1 MNNEYLIENKLKIF
15 FMNQKLSI
23 FGLWLS
29 LIGLFWLIQS
39 SWENYLLMHLGFFIL
54 SIPRFIIIKKF
65 NNKEIKNLYKIEKI
79 YAWFVFFQSIYVCI
93 LLWFQMPSELINIV
107 LISFFIAGQSA
118 GALSGLGGSKLSF
131 FSYIIPSLSTW
142 AFLVTKFP
150 DERMYL
156 LSIFILIFMLVLIK
170 SGINQDNYSKKIW
183 QLENKLEDNFN
194 EYFFEDIIRGLS
206 HDINNGL
213 TKIIMP
219 AQIIEMSDNEERHS
233 KQLNQIQN
241 ACQDIQNLIK
251 SFRAFSHEE
260 NKIDKIKI
268 KSFIQHIDSK
278 ILSKSAKQNI
288 ALQLIIENKITEKDL
303 LINSNFTILKQS
315 ILKLVD
321 NSLEVF
327 QELDIKAPKI
337 ELSLKN
343 IENNLIIEFKDNA
356 NAISEKDVDKLFKVF
371 YSTKNK
377 AKHKGLGLFLA
388 KKYLKSIN
396 NTIEYRNQSF
406 IISIPL

>member
-131 FSYIIPSLSTW
+131 FSYIIPNLSTW

-150 DERMYL
+150 DELMYL

-251 SFRAFSHEE
+251 SFRDFSHEE

-288 ALQLIIENKITEKDL
+288 DLQLIIENKITEKDL

-343 IENNLIIEFKDNA
+343 IENNTN
-356 NAISEKDVDKLFKVF
+356 SV
-371 YSTKNK
+371 
-377 AKHKGLGLFLA
+377 
-388 KKYLKSIN
+388 
-396 NTIEYRNQSF
+396 
-406 IISIPL
+406 